1 MTVIVYGFINVPVKL
16 SFNQLVL
23 PTERKD
29 SQGMIS
35 LLAEVPTFFKTRQT
49 SNTAQIYLNFMS
61 KDNPDVPV
69 RQQYIGDFI
78 YKDIQP
84 VIDYTPSV
92 SSSGSNS
99 SNNNF
104 ATSIDYNTLTNTGV
118 IQAPYN
124 YQHSLNDVMPTS
136 FPSSGRGN

>member
-1 MTVIVYGFINVPVKL
+1 
-16 SFNQLVL
+16 
-23 PTERKD
+23 
-29 SQGMIS
+29 
-35 LLAEVPTFFKTRQT
+35 
-49 SNTAQIYLNFMS
+49 MS